1 MMTEARNRVEK
12 GVSKRW
18 TRREW
23 FLIEYDVDEEQ
34 THEISISLCS
44 NKQWNE
50 MDDDV

>member
-12 GVSKRW
+12 GVRW
-18 TRREW
+18 TREW

-34 THEISISLCS
+34 THEISISLCW
-44 NKQWNE
+44 NEQWNE